1 MRPATRRCYRC
12 LHWGTTFKPANIHAG
27 GLRYHGAGVIVS
39 QLLKDGLMRGEDIPQ
54 LETFEAGT
62 LFARTEGIIP
72 APESNHAI
80 AAVIREAKRC
90 KQTGEEKVIL
100 FALSGHGLM
109 DMTAYDQ
116 YLNGDLLNYSLS
128 EESIA
133 QSLKAVPEV

>member
-1 MRPATRRCYRC
+1 MAKTYPNLKRSRRVRC
-12 LHWGTTFKPANIHAG
+12 L
-27 GLRYHGAGVIVS
+27 L
-39 QLLKDGLMRGEDIPQ
+39 
-54 LETFEAGT
+54 
-62 LFARTEGIIP
+62 
-72 APESNHAI
+72 ESNHAI

-90 KQTGEEKVIL
+90 KESGEKRVIL

-116 YLNGDLLNYSLS
+116 YLNGDLHNYSLS